1 MMPLTPFHLGPTLLL
16 GVLLYRWLDL
26 PTLLVGSVIVDVR
39 AALVVFGPFDGPVH
53 GILTTFAGGTMVALM
68 IGAVV
73 FVLPQSVQS
82 VLNYIRLADTT
93 SVSAIFGTAIVGV
106 YSHIILDSL
115 LYTDTRPFYPSA
127 WNPFFIDGVRF
138 IPVYGGCA
146 LAGVLGLIAFTVRYR
161 RDHVAERSA

>member
-53 GILTTFAGGTMVALM
+53 GILTTFAGGTMVALA

-73 FVLPQSVQS
+73 LVLPQSVQS
-82 VLNYIRLADTT
+82 VLYYTRLADTT
-93 SVSAIFGTAIVGV
+93 SVSAIFGAAIVGV
-106 YSHIILDSL
+106 YSHVILDSL
-115 LYTDTRPFYPSA
+115 LYTDTHPFYPSA

-146 LAGVLGLIAFTVRYR
+146 LAGVLGLIVFAARHR
-161 RDHVAERSA
+161 SDHVPGRST